1 MKYLFIFLFFIITG
15 LVVSQVVVSKNA
27 SNTKN
32 IEYITL
38 KKYDRFEIRK
48 YNAKT
53 VAITNLAK
61 SSFKEMSRNGFRRI
75 ASYIFGGN
83 TSNQQIAMTAP
94 VKMDMGL
101 SSSMSFYMPE
111 NYSISSLPEPNRKD
125 VILTTEP
132 AKIVAVIQFSGWAN
146 NSILNSKFEELKSFL
161 EEENISF
168 NNEYSYLGYNPPYQ
182 LVNRK
187 NEVIITLKD
196 YRLKE

>member
-1 MKYLFIFLFFIITG
+1 M
-15 LVVSQVVVSKNA
+15 VSQVVVSKNA

-125 VILTTEP
+125 VMLTTEP

-161 EEENISF
+161 EDENISF

>member
-15 LVVSQVVVSKNA
+15 LVVSQVVVSKST

-53 VAITNLAK
+53 VAITNLAN

-83 TSNQQIAMTAP
+83 ASNQQIAMTAP
-94 VKMDMGL
+94 VKMDMGP

-161 EEENISF
+161 EDENISF